1 MLINLKSKILLFAA
15 LLFLAVNCLRAQV
28 IEFDTG
34 KIDIPDPSSYVEN
47 YEYDSKSDL
56 YYYNIQVGDYDI
68 SYPIILTPEEYQ
80 ELILKEDLKR
90 LA

>member
-28 IEFDTG
+28 IEFDSG

-47 YEYDSKSDL
+47 YES
-56 YYYNIQVGDYDI
+56 V
-68 SYPIILTPEEYQ
+68 SYTHLTLPTILSV
-80 ELILKEDLKR
+80 
-90 LA
+90 